1 MPPRRTE
8 EATSPRP
15 EPSDDFPGT
24 EPVLE
29 DVAKERMGEV
39 PPPEEIPAERAGEI
53 PTAEEVPP
61 PRTEEVPGAEEVPT
75 GTPLQAPPGDV
86 QGEQPS
92 RRTEE
97 SLPAGQDRTGRAD
110 RDREDKG
117 LLNEIN
123 DAVLSEKDAVED
135 EEERRREGTGR
146 GDRR

>member
-8 EATSPRP
+8 EAASPRP

-29 DVAKERMGEV
+29 DVTKERRGEV
-39 PPPEEIPAERAGEI
+39 PPPEEIPVERAGEI

-61 PRTEEVPGAEEVPT
+61 PRTEELPGAEEVPT
-75 GTPLQAPPGDV
+75 GTPPQAPPSDV
-86 QGEQPS
+86 QGEQSS

-97 SLPAGQDRTGRAD
+97 GLPAGQDRSGPAD

-117 LLNEIN
+117 LLN
-123 DAVLSEKDAVED
+123 
-135 EEERRREGTGR
+135 
-146 GDRR
+146 

>member
-29 DVAKERMGEV
+29 DVANERTGEV
-39 PPPEEIPAERAGEI
+39 PLPEEIPPERAGEI

-61 PRTEEVPGAEEVPT
+61 PRTEEVTGVEEVPT
-75 GTPLQAPPGDV
+75 GTSPQAPPGDV

-97 SLPAGQDRTGRAD
+97 GLPAGQDKAVRAD
-110 RDREDKG
+110 RDRENEVS
-117 LLNEIN
+117 LNEIN